1 MHRKSLA
8 LAATLLLLLE
18 ACGGANP
25 SASSAP
31 SASGSAPSA
40 ASPSGAPG
48 SPASSAA
55 AGGSVSF
62 TRFAEADMV
71 FHPVEAQSNQY
82 MLYYLL
88 FDTLA
93 TLDLKDTTLQ
103 TIKPRMAE
111 SWDISP
117 DATTFTFH
125 LRKDIKWHDG
135 TPFTA
140 KDVVYTATWAAEN
153 ANGFIGFPPA
163 WFSLKGQAA
172 AEKACTDAG
181 GTDAALCGGTAP
193 FPGVS
198 APDDCDGG
206 VHARGA

>member
-40 ASPSGAPG
+40 ASPSGRPG

-82 MLYYLL
+82 MLYYLV

-111 SWDISP
+111 SWD
-117 DATTFTFH
+117 DLA
-125 LRKDIKWHDG
+125 RCHDVHVPSAQG
-135 TPFTA
+135 HQVARRHTVHGQGRRLHG
-140 KDVVYTATWAAEN
+140 DLGSRERQRLHRL
-153 ANGFIGFPPA
+153 PA
-163 WFSLKGQAA
+163 GMVLAQGS
-172 AEKACTDAG
+172 G
-181 GTDAALCGGTAP
+181 GGRE
-193 FPGVS
+193 GVHRCRRHRCR
-198 APDDCDGG
+198 AVRRDGG
-206 VHARGA
+206 RSPA